1 LVPVTAA
8 IIRDDCGRVLL
19 AQRSERGRHSLK
31 WEFPGGKLRDD
42 ESPEACLCREL
53 EEELGVRVEVGE
65 IFHVVH
71 HQYDEFSVLLMAYNC
86 RLKDREI
93 QLVEHK
99 AYAWVEPVR
108 LLSFDLAAADRPI
121 AEKFLQ
127 SGANDD

>member
-1 LVPVTAA
+1 
-8 IIRDDCGRVLL
+8 
-19 AQRSERGRHSLK
+19 
-31 WEFPGGKLRDD
+31 
-42 ESPEACLCREL
+42 
-53 EEELGVRVEVGE
+53 
-65 IFHVVH
+65 
-71 HQYDEFSVLLMAYNC
+71 LMAYNC